1 MLDIKKVETRNK
13 FEINKQLQTNK
24 LNDGFQLRFIRVAI

>member
-13 FEINKQLQTNK
+13 FEINKQLQINK
-24 LNDGFQLRFIRVAI
+24 LNDGIQLRFIRVAI